1 MDLQLYLDN
10 LSEIFKKN
18 FELHKD
24 IVIFDK
30 KLNLYGKYKD
40 IGGRT
45 FLTKNDVIDKFE
57 VYEHCL
63 IQSYDDLKYQ
73 DLVEFSHYLK
83 DMTIKLVNPNGEHKS
98 SIITGIIVSKTNIS
112 KDIWDYTK
120 KFKYNKYYKFTLHG
134 WSSVKLVVIDLFNS
148 KIITNKAAREDY
160 KVYLHTLSNK

>member
-63 IQSYDDLKYQ
+63 IQSYDDLKY
-73 DLVEFSHYLK
+73 
-83 DMTIKLVNPNGEHKS
+83 
-98 SIITGIIVSKTNIS
+98 
-112 KDIWDYTK
+112 
-120 KFKYNKYYKFTLHG
+120 
-134 WSSVKLVVIDLFNS
+134 
-148 KIITNKAAREDY
+148 
-160 KVYLHTLSNK
+160 